1 VGKEG
6 ENGFTLPRDD
16 QEPSRDTMPN
26 HPKNNASSSHS
37 TPTKE
42 KAMPAKTKKKTST
55 HATKPAAVN
64 AATQPEAAT
73 TASATNPP
81 VIFLTSP
88 PPAANIPEVPS
99 GYVAPAGNIFR
110 GIIPLK
116 TELGVVPAAV
126 KELGEFTDYATVLGT
141 TAPPA
146 AQLAEAL
153 DIGGQWSSMRNLT
166 DAWDGY
172 CRFEEGVAWRSIR
185 GMMERLKPTWALAV
199 TADPTL
205 AVRYPNLASLL
216 AAKQQNAKQGAATRA
231 LNKQAIARGEPPTHG
246 AVGKK
251 RKRAAEKQAAAAMTG
266 AAPVQTAPV
275 QAAPVQAPVVQ
286 SAASTPATPAS
297 LPVATAGTTNGVAHS

>member
-1 VGKEG
+1 
-6 ENGFTLPRDD
+6 
-16 QEPSRDTMPN
+16 MPN
-26 HPKNNASSSHS
+26 HSKSNASSSHS

-42 KAMPAKTKKKTST
+42 KAMHAKTTKKTAT
-55 HATKPAAVN
+55 HATKPATVN
-64 AATQPEAAT
+64 AATQPETAT
-73 TASATNPP
+73 TASATKPP

-99 GYVAPAGNIFR
+99 GYVAPAGNLFR

-126 KELGEFTDYATVLGT
+126 KELGEFIDYAAVLGA

-205 AVRYPNLASLL
+205 AVKYPNLASLL
-216 AAKQQNAKQGAATRA
+216 AAKQQNAKLGAATRA
-231 LNKQAIARGEPPTHG
+231 LNRQAIAEGKPPTHG
-246 AVGKK
+246 AIGKK
-251 RKRAAEKQAAAAMTG
+251 RKRAAEKQAAATMSG
-266 AAPVQTAPV
+266 ATPVQTTTVPAAAV
-275 QAAPVQAPVVQ
+275 QAATPAVPTTSPASPA
-286 SAASTPATPAS
+286 SAA
-297 LPVATAGTTNGVAHS
+297 NGAMHS